1 MVKAIVLINIIP
13 EKTEK
18 IFNNIK
24 KFPEIKE
31 AFLVYGEYDAVLVIN
46 AKTTHD
52 IQEFVREIRKI
63 NGVVRTVTV
72 IEMI

>member
-46 AKTTHD
+46 TKTTHD
-52 IQEFVREIRKI
+52 VQEFVREIRKI